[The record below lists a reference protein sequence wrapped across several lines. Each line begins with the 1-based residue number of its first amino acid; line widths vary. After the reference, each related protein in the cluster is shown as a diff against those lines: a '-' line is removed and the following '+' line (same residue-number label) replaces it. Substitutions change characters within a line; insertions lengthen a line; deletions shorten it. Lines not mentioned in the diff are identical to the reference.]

1 MMKSISLRTKMIV
14 TGIMITVIPL
24 FIVGSVIFVYL
35 SRSMETLARER
46 TTQLARDMSG
56 LMEAILEE
64 ELKVLSTFS
73 ADPQLIESLSGRDY
87 RVCFQKL
94 SNLLRI
100 IGGDYESISIADT
113 KGIIRCDIHRE
124 RLGINISDRD
134 YFHKA
139 VKGIKSIGSPVFS
152 KATGEP
158 ICVIAAPVTS
168 SGGHFVGAVLFI
180 LKIDFLADRINAL
193 KVGQSGYPFVVN
205 DQGLTILHP
214 RREYVL
220 KHNFFSVQG
229 ISHIVKRMIRQETGS
244 ERYTFEG
251 VEKIM
256 GYAPIKLTGWS
267 VGAVQDRNEVL
278 APVRT
283 ILNFILC
290 SGAVFLFISVVSA
303 YIFAGRLG
311 APVQKRLNILNRAIE
326 QSDELFAVIGLD
338 RRIDFVN
345 PAMERIFGLPASELT
360 GREPLLVNSENIP
373 PEDIWKN
380 VESGMIWAGQINGAN
395 SNGVPFSAEIT
406 ITPVRDESGRISGYL
421 GIGRDITHELHMEK
435 QLRQSQKMEAIG
447 TLAGG
452 IAHDFNNILSA
463 IFGYAELSRTHLH
476 DSSRTASY
484 IQGILNAAERAR
496 GLVNQILTFSRQA
509 EQEKRPVEPAHV
521 IRETLKLLRASLSTR
536 IEIRESLRSRS
547 LIMGDPTHLNQVVM
561 NLCTNASFAMRE
573 NGGLLGVSLD
583 DVVLEEDF
591 VKAHAGANPG
601 PHVKLS
607 VSDTGCGIAP
617 ENLDRI
623 FDPFFSTKPK
633 EQGTGLG
640 LSVVHGIVRN
650 MRGVITVSSG
660 PGGSDFTIYLP
671 SMSNS
676 GKILESPGHQ
686 ELQRGSGRVML
697 IDDEANLTVIGKE
710 MLERLGY
717 TVASFNDSLM
727 ALDIFRKSSESFD
740 IIITDSNMP
749 GMSGLELARQAK
761 SVRSDIPVILC
772 SGHFETSTE
781 IMAEELGVAK
791 ILKKPVM
798 SHELASAI
806 AGILGGRASS

>member
-1 MMKSISLRTKMIV
+1 V
-14 TGIMITVIPL
+14 
-24 FIVGSVIFVYL
+24 
-35 SRSMETLARER
+35 
-46 TTQLARDMSG
+46 
-56 LMEAILEE
+56 
-64 ELKVLSTFS
+64 
-73 ADPQLIESLSGRDY
+73 
-87 RVCFQKL
+87 
-94 SNLLRI
+94 
-100 IGGDYESISIADT
+100 
-113 KGIIRCDIHRE
+113 
-124 RLGINISDRD
+124 
-134 YFHKA
+134 
-139 VKGIKSIGSPVFS
+139 
-152 KATGEP
+152 
-158 ICVIAAPVTS
+158 
-168 SGGHFVGAVLFI
+168 
-180 LKIDFLADRINAL
+180 
-193 KVGQSGYPFVVN
+193 
-205 DQGLTILHP
+205 
-214 RREYVL
+214 
-220 KHNFFSVQG
+220 
-229 ISHIVKRMIRQETGS
+229 
-244 ERYTFEG
+244 
-251 VEKIM
+251 
-256 GYAPIKLTGWS
+256 
-267 VGAVQDRNEVL
+267 
-278 APVRT
+278 
-283 ILNFILC
+283 
-290 SGAVFLFISVVSA
+290 
-303 YIFAGRLG
+303 
-311 APVQKRLNILNRAIE
+311 
-326 QSDELFAVIGLD
+326 
-338 RRIDFVN
+338 
-345 PAMERIFGLPASELT
+345 
-360 GREPLLVNSENIP
+360 
-373 PEDIWKN
+373 
-380 VESGMIWAGQINGAN
+380 
-395 SNGVPFSAEIT
+395 
-406 ITPVRDESGRISGYL
+406 
-421 GIGRDITHELHMEK
+421 
-435 QLRQSQKMEAIG
+435 
-447 TLAGG
+447 
-452 IAHDFNNILSA
+452 
-463 IFGYAELSRTHLH
+463 
-476 DSSRTASY
+476 
-484 IQGILNAAERAR
+484 RAR

-671 SMSNS
+671 SMGNS